1 MKEITATV
9 KLQKL
14 PVSGLSTVEQSLVRE
29 LEEAL
34 AMSYSPY
41 SNFAVGSCALLENGI
56 VIKGANQENA
66 AYPSGL
72 CAERVA
78 LFYANAHHPNEK
90 VESLAVTFQSKNG
103 MTPFP
108 CGGCLQVISEI
119 EQKQQHPIRI
129 IMQSSETEVHVA
141 EGVSNLMPFAFQKEH
156 LG

>member
-9 KLQKL
+9 KLRKL
-14 PVSGLSTVEQSLVRE
+14 HISELSTIEQSLVRD
-29 LEEAL
+29 LDEAL
-34 AMSYSPY
+34 EMSYSPY
-41 SNFAVGSCALLENGI
+41 SNFAVASCALLENGI

-78 LFYANAHHPNEK
+78 LFYANAHHPHEK
-90 VESLAVTFQSKNG
+90 IHSLAVTFQSKNG

-108 CGGCLQVISEI
+108 CGGCLQVISEL
-119 EQKQQHPIRI
+119 EQKQNHPIRI
-129 IMQSSETEVHVA
+129 LMQATDTEVHLA